1 MWLLHEPL
9 GSALQTPSQ
18 KIDIK
23 AGFVHGVF
31 LSGQQVHEQRTDAG
45 ALEAL
50 GDKIVSRAVAA
61 AAAAVGEQYDAAG
74 LRGNDQRSLQFD
86 SIDGDMDDSIGF
98 FPLSHFQKTPA
109 LRTLKL
115 RKLNINFRPGG
126 ANTLKPP
133 RSG

>member
-23 AGFVHGVF
+23 AGFEHGVF

-50 GDKIVSRAVAA
+50 SDKIVPRAVAA
-61 AAAAVGEQYDAAG
+61 AAAAVGEQYNTTG
-74 LRGNDQRSLQFD
+74 LGWNDQRSLQLDSVDRDVDDPIRLFHGD
-86 SIDGDMDDSIGF
+86 SIHFKQPCRVSSTFRRSIKH
-98 FPLSHFQKTPA
+98 SHGESLPQ
-109 LRTLKL
+109 
-115 RKLNINFRPGG
+115 
-126 ANTLKPP
+126 
-133 RSG
+133 